1 MIIGENVISTTGGDG
16 DGCGNGRVMGALD
29 TVMTAVKAKVMT
41 TAVAVAYAAAN
52 VMAIVMALAAASAIA
67 LALAFTAA
75 ATAQAQA
82 EAELGGDLQAQILY
96 AYQTEDTNSLASLIQ
111 NLTAQLKD
119 DSSNAS
125 LHYHLAH
132 AQYRMGL
139 IAGGSRERVAE
150 AALADCID
158 ELKPLLQQDVKSVE
172 ALVLQ
177 SACYSALAD
186 HKKIESLVLR
196 SRASDRLKEASD
208 LAPRNPRVVFESAVS
223 GLARSKPN
231 SADHQVAFAQ
241 LQLAAQLFDASS
253 ATSIDSPGWGHA
265 EAYLALG
272 RELVLRGDRLGARN
286 WIEKS
291 LIVAPE
297 YKAAQRQ
304 LALLAKP

>member
-1 MIIGENVISTTGGDG
+1 MIIGANLLVSAL
-16 DGCGNGRVMGALD
+16 RVARAAA
-29 TVMTAVKAKVMT
+29 TVM
-41 TAVAVAYAAAN
+41 AVAMV
-52 VMAIVMALAAASAIA
+52 LT
-67 LALAFTAA
+67 FTAA

-82 EAELGGDLQAQILY
+82 QAELGGDLQAQILY
-96 AYQTEDTNSLASLIQ
+96 AYQTEDGNSLASLIQ

-125 LHYHLAH
+125 LRYHLAH
-132 AQYRMGL
+132 AQYRTGL
-139 IAGGSRERVAE
+139 LAGGSHERLAE
-150 AALADCID
+150 AALSDCID

-186 HKKIESLVLR
+186 HKKIEALVLR

-208 LAPRNPRVVFESAVS
+208 LAPRNPRVVFLSAMS
-223 GLARSKPN
+223 GLARSKQN
-231 SADHQVAFAQ
+231 SAEHQVAFAQ
-241 LQLAAQLFDASS
+241 LQLAVQLFDGSS
-253 ATSIDSPGWGHA
+253 ATSIDAPGWGHA

-304 LALLAKP
+304 LALLVRP